1 MSRLTLLRSGDPP
14 EDFPDPGQALDSPN
28 GLLALGGD
36 LSPSRLLAAYRRG
49 IFPWYEDGQ
58 PIMWWSP
65 DPRAV
70 LLPGDL
76 HVSRSLRRT
85 LRSGRFTV
93 STDCDF
99 AGVIDA
105 CAQLRAVQGTWIT
118 ADMRDAY
125 VELHHLG
132 HAHSIETWHDHRL
145 VGGVYGIA
153 IGKAFFGESMFST
166 ESDASKVALT
176 ALVQQLAERGFGLLD
191 CQLETPH
198 LNSLGS
204 RLMARRDFVSALQ
217 KLVGIPDTGHGWQT
231 APHPTGGL
239 YLQRDRPAGLRS
251 KAT

>member
-1 MSRLTLLRSGDPP
+1 MSRLTLLHSDDPP
-14 EDFPDPGQALDSPN
+14 ETFPDPEQALDDPN

-36 LSPSRLLAAYRRG
+36 LSPPRLLAAYRRG

-70 LLPGDL
+70 LLPGEL

-93 STDCDF
+93 STNRDF
-99 AGVIDA
+99 AAVINA

-118 ADMRDAY
+118 ADMCDAY
-125 VELHHLG
+125 IRLHELG
-132 HAHSIETWHDHRL
+132 HAHSIETWHGDRL
-145 VGGVYGIA
+145 VGGIYGIA
-153 IGKAFFGESMFST
+153 IGRVFFGESMFST
-166 ESDASKVALT
+166 ETDASKVALT
-176 ALVQQLAERGFGLLD
+176 ALMQQLARRGFGLLD

-204 RLMARRDFVSALQ
+204 RLMARRDFVRAVSDLG
-217 KLVGIPDTGHGWQT
+217 GIPDQAGAWQT
-231 APHPTGGL
+231 DPRPTREL
-239 YLQRDRPAGLRS
+239 L
-251 KAT
+251 

>member
-1 MSRLTLLRSGDPP
+1 MPRLTLLRDDDPP
-14 EDFPDPGQALDSPN
+14 EDFPDPEQALDDPN

-36 LSPSRLLAAYRRG
+36 LSPPRLLAAYRRG

-70 LLPGDL
+70 LLPGGL

-85 LRSGRFTV
+85 LRSGRFMV
-93 STDCDF
+93 STDRDF
-99 AGVIDA
+99 AGVIGA
-105 CAQLRAVQGTWIT
+105 CAQLRATEGTWIT

-125 VELHHLG
+125 LRLHALG
-132 HAHSIETWHDHRL
+132 HAHSIETWHDNRL

-153 IGKAFFGESMFST
+153 IGKVFFGESMFST
-166 ESDASKVALT
+166 ETDASKVALT
-176 ALVQQLAERGFGLLD
+176 ALMQQLAGRSFGLLD

-204 RLMARRDFVSALQ
+204 RLMARRDFIRVVSDLG
-217 KLVGIPDTGHGWQT
+217 GIPDPAGGWQT
-231 APHPTGGL
+231 GPRPTREL
-239 YLQRDRPAGLRS
+239 F
-251 KAT
+251 